1 MFKLLHRTKF
11 WLKDNYSIY
20 HSQLILTPEYLE
32 LKRYE
37 ALATNNKVYFGNSI
51 PNMYV
56 DSGSTTTAAA
66 ATAAAA
72 SSDKQSKP
80 PKVNAQL

>member
-1 MFKLLHRTKF
+1 MLTK
-11 WLKDNYSIY
+11 
-20 HSQLILTPEYLE
+20 EYLE

-56 DSGSTTTAAA
+56 DSGSNVGVAS
-66 ATAAAA
+66 AA
-72 SSDKQSKP
+72 SATGAADAPEKT
-80 PKVNAQL
+80 KVDDSLFC